1 MEWPIVWSCNKFDQ
15 QLYGR
20 DTVTIE
26 SDHEPLRSMFK
37 KEIHKSLKHLQC
49 MHLALQKYN
58 LDVQYKK
65 GPLMH
70 IADTLS
76 TVYLQMME
84 GAQDVFCEIQAL
96 ENVDHEEHI
105 RVEDSKWDIFKEQV
119 AANPEI
125 QGLISVIKQ
134 GWPAK
139 KHCLPLVRPYYD
151 ECYELIESEGLVFRG
166 EQLVVPQSL
175 RRDMLNQIH
184 SSHIGI
190 GGCVWRAW
198 EILYWPGISTEIFD
212 FVS

>member
-1 MEWPIVWSCNKFDQ
+1 M
-15 QLYGR
+15 
-20 DTVTIE
+20 TIE
-26 SDHEPLRSMFK
+26 SDREPLRSMFK
-37 KEIHKSLKHLQC
+37 KEIHKSLKRLQC

-139 KHCLPLVRPYYD
+139 KHCLPLVRPYYVSGIRVNMS
-151 ECYELIESEGLVFRG
+151 L
-166 EQLVVPQSL
+166 SL
-175 RRDMLNQIH
+175 RGIH
-184 SSHIGI
+184 
-190 GGCVWRAW
+190 
-198 EILYWPGISTEIFD
+198 
-212 FVS
+212 